1 MGRISPR
8 SSRIA
13 HMEECDEN
21 GSVLSGIAP
30 TYAKSVAPSSPR
42 KQQPNMGKSRKDSR
56 RTQSYDSDDSSDS
69 TAHPT
74 AGKKKSSKSRPK
86 ESRRSSGPV
95 VVKEKRPPP
104 RSSKTAPMP
113 HRGMSEDAYYTVP
126 QPGLARPR
134 AQTRPGSYYGQSP
147 SRPPIQGAYFHP
159 PGPPGPSFHPP
170 PPSSFGPPS
179 FSGSYGAPPPMGPP
193 HGHMPPLPHGQ
204 FHPDLALRFAGRP
217 SSAMGYRQPSN
228 PDLYYDHISDKPS
241 RKSSVSRKV
250 SKDGR
255 DKEDRKRM
263 PPPPRPKSTRPERA
277 PERVP
282 ERVVLRPQAPQAV
295 PRRKSVNFDDGEF
308 SDEDV
313 HYTSH
318 RRESGVE
325 YGSSPFKNRRQSQSF
340 PDDPIF
346 DYEDDDYEVPV
357 PQPKARSHSRRD
369 SRMGFGI
376 EDKIRDAARY
386 QDGLAAPS
394 SALTAEAL
402 RYKNGGSQPST
413 RSTESRDE
421 SEYKHSAT
429 THTTRSSSG
438 EDDITIKVPMGAVVE
453 VGGAR
458 ITCKDGGDISLGRNN
473 TSIKGSDRGTV
484 YGDDRRSRSD
494 RSGNRLRAS
503 SHAAFARGLP
513 APDRHKYS
521 NSPLY
526 TESYYDDE
534 YERYDPY

>member
-1 MGRISPR
+1 MGRHSPR
-8 SSRIA
+8 ASRIA
-13 HMEECDEN
+13 HMQECDEN
-21 GSVLSGIAP
+21 GSVLSGIEP
-30 TYAKSVAPSSPR
+30 TYAKSVAPGSPR

-56 RTQSYDSDDSSDS
+56 RAQAYDSDDSSDS

-74 AGKKKSSKSRPK
+74 AGKKKSKSRPK

-113 HRGMSEDAYYTVP
+113 FRGMPEDAYYTVP

-147 SRPPIQGAYFHP
+147 ARPPIQGAYFVP
-159 PGPPGPSFHPP
+159 PGPSGPSFHPP
-170 PPSSFGPPS
+170 PPSAFGPPS
-179 FSGSYGAPPPMGPP
+179 FSGSYGAPPPMGLP
-193 HGHMPPLPHGQ
+193 HGHMPPPPPGQ
-204 FHPDLALRFAGRP
+204 FHPDLAQRFAGRP

-228 PDLYYDHISDKPS
+228 PDLYYDHIADKPP
-241 RKSSVSRKV
+241 RKSSKAGKVTKDSRE
-250 SKDGR
+250 
-255 DKEDRKRM
+255 KEDRKRM

-282 ERVVLRPQAPQAV
+282 ERVVLRPQAPQGIS
-295 PRRKSVNFDDGEF
+295 RKKSVGFDDAEF

-325 YGSSPFKNRRQSQSF
+325 YGSSPFKNHRHSF
-340 PDDPIF
+340 ADDPIF
-346 DYEDDDYEVPV
+346 DYEDDDDYEMPV
-357 PQPKARSHSRRD
+357 PPPKPRSRSRRG
-369 SRMGFGI
+369 SRMGLGV
-376 EDKIRDAARY
+376 EDKMRNAAQY
-386 QDGLAAPS
+386 LDGPS

-438 EDDITIKVPMGAVVE
+438 EDDITIKIPMGAVVE

-458 ITCKDGGDISLGRNN
+458 ITCKDGGDISVGRNN

-503 SHAAFARGLP
+503 SHAAIARGLP
-513 APDRHKYS
+513 APERHRYS
-521 NSPLY
+521 NSPHY
-526 TESYYDDE
+526 ADSYYDDD
-534 YERYDPY
+534 YERYDSYA